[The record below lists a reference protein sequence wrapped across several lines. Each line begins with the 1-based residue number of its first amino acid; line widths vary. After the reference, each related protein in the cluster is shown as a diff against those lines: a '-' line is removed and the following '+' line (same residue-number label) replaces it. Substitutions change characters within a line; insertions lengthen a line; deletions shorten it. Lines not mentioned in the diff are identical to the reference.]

1 MSSRHGVRLVLLGSA
16 VALVLG
22 LAACSSSAGSGKR
35 ASGLSEQPKTVGGV
49 EVRVTPTSLDSKGAA
64 FTIALNTHAG
74 SLDGDLA
81 KTSTLTVGGTDWPAK
96 GWDGVSP
103 GGHHSDGSLTFD
115 AGDSTS
121 GKVVLTL
128 RGVGE
133 PVRFT
138 WDLPAS

>member
-1 MSSRHGVRLVLLGSA
+1 MNSRHGVRLVLLASA
-16 VALVLG
+16 VVLVLG
-22 LAACSSSAGSGKR
+22 LSACSSGASEGKG
-35 ASGLSEQPKTVGGV
+35 ASGLSEQTKTVGGV
-49 EVRVTPTSLDSKGAA
+49 EVRVTPTSLDPKGAA
-64 FTIALNTHAG
+64 FTITLDTHAG

-81 KTSTLTVGGTDWPAK
+81 KTSTLTVGGTDWPAE

-103 GGHHSDGSLTFD
+103 GGHHRDGSLTFA
-115 AGDSTS
+115 AGDSAT